1 MKTFI
6 ATIVAAQLL
15 VSIGISHGADSTI
28 AVLTGKCTKVIAL
41 GELSNPRMCSN
52 KIINAEHSNG
62 RNSFTFVLH
71 AKDDSSA
78 VITFSG
84 IGESQV
90 HKDKNHV
97 MQPVDHVLFNFDGS
111 IDDLKAVGA
120 CTFEN
125 PYLKKPAK
133 VSCKAKTSQGL
144 FVGEFISNGVSPDIK
159 EL

>member
-1 MKTFI
+1 MKTII
-6 ATIVAAQLL
+6 ASAVAALL
-15 VSIGISHGADSTI
+15 LSSVGISHGDGSTI

-52 KIINAEHSNG
+52 KIVNAEHSNG

-78 VITFSG
+78 SITFSG
-84 IGESQV
+84 IGASQV

-97 MQPVDHVLFNFDGS
+97 IQPVDRIIFNFDGS
-111 IDDLKAVGA
+111 IDDLKAVGSCSFA
-120 CTFEN
+120 N
-125 PYLKKPAK
+125 PYLKKPVK
-133 VSCKAKTSQGL
+133 VSCKAETSRGL
-144 FVGEFISNGVSPDIK
+144 FVGEFISNGVSPDTK